1 MNMSHTAIARV
12 LIGSCLLY
20 SAASAQAQELSWAS
34 KMFEKQSLDLGVVAR
49 GADVSY
55 RLKFTNT
62 NLQPVHVAGVRS
74 SCGCAH
80 AETTT
85 TTLNNGESGYIVIN
99 IDTRRH
105 MREKS
110 PNITVTFDA
119 PLYQEVTIP
128 VKVYIRT
135 DVVLTPG
142 GAEFGAVA
150 EGSEQERKVQIAYA
164 GRADWTIKDIINKS
178 EFFNAKVNETHRG
191 DGRVDY
197 DLIVTLKPNAP
208 KGDLRDQIIL
218 VTDDKNSPEAPILV
232 EARVEPEISVT
243 PEVVSLGTLL
253 PGQTKT
259 VNVVLRGRKPFS
271 IEKIESESGNE
282 AFQTKL
288 PPATATRLVHVLPL
302 IVTAPD
308 TVGPI
313 DEEFTITLKGISQSV
328 QFKAHGK
335 IEGQA
340 SR

>member
-12 LIGSCLLY
+12 LIGSCLLF
-20 SAASAQAQELSWAS
+20 SAASAHAQELNWAA

-55 RLKFTNT
+55 RLKVTNT
-62 NLQPVHVAGVRS
+62 NMHPVHIAGVRS
-74 SCGCAH
+74 SCGCAR
-80 AETTT
+80 AEMTA
-85 TTLNNGESGYIVIN
+85 TTLNNGESGYVVIT

-142 GAEFGAVA
+142 GAEFGAVP

-164 GRADWTIKDIINKS
+164 GRSDWNIRDIINKS
-178 EFFNAKVNETHRG
+178 EYFDAKVNETHRG

-197 DLIVTLKPNAP
+197 DLVVTLKPNAP

-218 VTDDKNSPEAPILV
+218 VTDDKNSPEVPILV
-232 EARVEPEISVT
+232 EARVEPEITVT
-243 PEVVSLGTLL
+243 PEVVSLGTLI
-253 PGQTKT
+253 PGQKKT
-259 VNVVLRGRKPFS
+259 VQVVLRGRKPFS

-282 AFQTKL
+282 AFQARIPDT
-288 PPATATRLVHVLPL
+288 TRLVHVLPV

-313 DEEFTITLKGISQSV
+313 DEEFTITLKGIAQPV